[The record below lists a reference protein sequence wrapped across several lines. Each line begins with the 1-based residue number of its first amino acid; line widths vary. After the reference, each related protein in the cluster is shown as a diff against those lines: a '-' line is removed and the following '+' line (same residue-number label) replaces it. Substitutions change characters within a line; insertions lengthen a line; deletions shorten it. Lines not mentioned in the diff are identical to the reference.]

1 MKKLLSIALSMVLML
16 SMIVTA
22 LPAVSAETTGASTY
36 AVTILNKT
44 DAVISNTSLEVKK
57 GDSYSTTIAIKNKDE
72 MGEIKVGVIMDD
84 GTIVEPK
91 AVDDYTLSVDIPKVT
106 GNLYISAYTASKTG
120 AVQVGS
126 SGYGEIVRVLEN
138 VVSDMP
144 NVKYYGC
151 EDYYLPNGSF
161 YFEETFTP
169 KEGYEIKEIKA
180 VNTCAYLYDTVN
192 YFGEPLAKG
201 YDYREQDMLDGES
214 ADTLTKNED
223 GSYTLKYMPS
233 GSMFVKV
240 VAEKKATNQ
249 DKDGY
254 VKVNHLYDS
263 ADCSSNKA
271 TTCKIGSRYT
281 TTLEAKPYMNTEY
294 TITNVDVLM
303 GKDTFIAPKRVNDN
317 KVIIDI
323 PYVTGDI
330 TIGVLTNTKLYP
342 IVGETLGCFATNME
356 NVSFYRCYSD
366 GIDDILLEN
375 QIFECAVAPY
385 SYKVVPDEGYEIV
398 SFTPK
403 TVSLNRDTGEYT
415 FDECPFEKTDNNEYL
430 VKEWGNVKFEG
441 EVRKIESKAKLSESK
456 LTLKAGDTKT
466 LKVTDGTAKSWS
478 TSNKNVATVNNG
490 KVTAVSKGTATIT
503 ATLTTGEKLTCK
515 VTVSGMHTHPSVGY
529 PTNITVN
536 VGSKIGW
543 DPYLGKW
550 ASCVS
555 SNKNVATVNSNKV
568 IKGISKGKAVIS
580 IKAKCGCTAKCT
592 VTVKQPV
599 TKIKLSLTKKT
610 LKVKESCKIKA
621 VATPGNANNSQ
632 IKWTTSN
639 KKVACVTK
647 EKTKSKGW
655 NCIKAKKK
663 GSAVIKAKAVDGS
676 KTSAI
681 CKVTVK

>member
-22 LPAVSAETTGASTY
+22 LPAVSAETTGADTY

-57 GDSYSTTIAIKNKDE
+57 GDSYSTTISIKNKEE

-342 IVGETLGCFATNME
+342 TVGETLGCFATNME

-403 TVSLNRDTGEYT
+403 TVYLNRETGEYT
-415 FDECPFEKTDNNEYL
+415 FDECSFEKTDNNEYL

-466 LKVTDGTAKSWS
+466 LKVTDGTAKSWA

-490 KVTAVSKGTATIT
+490 KVTAVGKGTATIT

-515 VTVSGMHTHPSVGY
+515 VTVSGMHAHPSVGY

-599 TKIKLSLTKKT
+599 TKIKLSLNKKT

-621 VATPGNANNSQ
+621 VATPGNANNIQ

-663 GSAVIKAKAVDGS
+663 GSAVIKAKAFDGS

>member
-1 MKKLLSIALSMVLML
+1 MKKLLSIALSVVLML

-22 LPAVSAETTGASTY
+22 LPAVSAETIGADTY
-36 AVTILNKT
+36 SVTILNKT
-44 DAVISNTSLEVKK
+44 EAVISNTSLEVKK
-57 GDSYSTTIAIKNKDE
+57 GDSYSTTISIKNKEE

-84 GTIVEPK
+84 GTIVKPK

-106 GNLYISAYTASKTG
+106 GNLYISAYTASKSRE
-120 AVQVGS
+120 AQAGS

-144 NVKYYGC
+144 NVKYYSC

-180 VNTCAYLYDTVN
+180 VNTCAYLYDVVN

-201 YDYREQDMLDGES
+201 YDYREQDMLEGDS

-240 VAEKKATNQ
+240 VAEKKATHQ

-254 VKVNHLYDS
+254 AKVNHLYDS

-271 TTCKIGSRYT
+271 TYCRIGDRYT

-294 TITNVDVLM
+294 TITDVLVVM
-303 GKDTFIAPKRVNDN
+303 NKDTFVAPKRVNDN

-330 TIGVLTNTKLYP
+330 TIGVLKNTKLYP
-342 IVGETLGCFATNME
+342 FVGETLGCFATNME

-366 GIDDILLEN
+366 GLDDILLEN
-375 QIFECAVAPY
+375 QIFKCAVAPY

-415 FDECPFEKTDNNEYL
+415 FDECSFEKTDNNEYL
-430 VKEWGNVKFEG
+430 VKEWGRVKFEG
-441 EVRKIESKAKLSESK
+441 EVRKIQSPSKLSASQ
-456 LTLKAGDTKT
+456 LTLKAGESKT
-466 LKVTDGTAKSWS
+466 LKVTDGTAKSWA

-490 KVTAVSKGTATIT
+490 KVTAVSRGTATIT

-515 VTVSGMHTHPSVGY
+515 VTVSGMHAHSSVGY

-543 DPYLGKW
+543 DPCLGKW

-555 SNKNVATVNSNKV
+555 SNKNVAIVNSNKV

-647 EKTKSKGW
+647 EKTKSKKW

-676 KTSAI
+676 KTYAI
-681 CKVTVK
+681 CKITVK

>member
-22 LPAVSAETTGASTY
+22 LPAVSAETTGADTY

-144 NVKYYGC
+144 NVKYYSC

-192 YFGEPLAKG
+192 YYGEPLAKG

-240 VAEKKATNQ
+240 VAEKKAT
-249 DKDGY
+249 
-254 VKVNHLYDS
+254 S
-263 ADCSSNKA
+263 
-271 TTCKIGSRYT
+271 
-281 TTLEAKPYMNTEY
+281 P
-294 TITNVDVLM
+294 
-303 GKDTFIAPKRVNDN
+303 
-317 KVIIDI
+317 
-323 PYVTGDI
+323 
-330 TIGVLTNTKLYP
+330 
-342 IVGETLGCFATNME
+342 
-356 NVSFYRCYSD
+356 
-366 GIDDILLEN
+366 
-375 QIFECAVAPY
+375 
-385 SYKVVPDEGYEIV
+385 
-398 SFTPK
+398 
-403 TVSLNRDTGEYT
+403 
-415 FDECPFEKTDNNEYL
+415 
-430 VKEWGNVKFEG
+430 
-441 EVRKIESKAKLSESK
+441 K
-456 LTLKAGDTKT
+456 LTDSSISLKAGDS
-466 LKVTDGTAKSWS
+466 KVISVVDGTAKAWA

-490 KVTAVSKGTATIT
+490 KVTAVGKGTATIT

-515 VTVSGMHTHPSVGY
+515 VTVSGMHAHPSVGY

>member
-1 MKKLLSIALSMVLML
+1 MKKLLSITLSMVLML

-22 LPAVSAETTGASTY
+22 LPAVSAETTGADTY

-44 DAVISNTSLEVKK
+44 EAVISNTSLEVKK
-57 GDSYSTTIAIKNKDE
+57 GDSYSTTISIKNKEE

-192 YFGEPLAKG
+192 YYGEPLAKG

-223 GSYTLKYMPS
+223 GSYTLRYMPS

-254 VKVNHLYDS
+254 VKVNYLYACDGDELNFS
-263 ADCSSNKA
+263 YKPNYCKYGSSF
-271 TTCKIGSRYT
+271 T
-281 TTLEAKPYMNTEY
+281 TTVKGKETLAYD
-294 TITNVDVLM
+294 IISDIGVVM
-303 GKDTFIAPKRVNDN
+303 GKDTFIDPIEVDEYTYT
-317 KVIIDI
+317 IDI
-323 PYVTGDI
+323 PCVTGDI
-330 TIGVLTNTKLYP
+330 TIGALTNSSAHTVHGIGSLCSFTTNLEHVSLYQYIPGDGTTPSYSYP
-342 IVGETLGCFATNME
+342 IESQIVNYDY
-356 NVSFYRCYSD
+356 SFYF
-366 GIDDILLEN
+366 
-375 QIFECAVAPY
+375 QII
-385 SYKVVPDEGYEIV
+385 PDYGYEIV
-398 SFTPK
+398 SVTPK
-403 TVSLNRDTGEYT
+403 RRYLNYDTGEYKIS
-415 FDECPFEKTDNNEYL
+415 EYSVEKADKNEYL
-430 VKEWGNVKFEG
+430 VKAWGEQVLLEG
-441 EVRKIESKAKLSESK
+441 EVRKIQNQAKLSESK
-456 LTLKAGDTKT
+456 LTLKAGDTKI
-466 LKVTDGTAKSWS
+466 LKVTDGTAKAWE

-490 KVTAVSKGTATIT
+490 KVTAVGKGTATIT

-515 VTVSGMHTHPSVGY
+515 VTVVTSPKLTLSKVILKSG
-529 PTNITVN
+529 
-536 VGSKIGW
+536 GSKTIKAVGGTVRSW
-543 DPYLGKW
+543 TT
-550 ASCVS
+550 
-555 SNKNVATVNSNKV
+555 SNKNVATVKDGKITALSKGTATVTATLTTGKKLTCKVVVATAPRLTKTTVKVKKGGTATVLISGKVATIDNKYTNTKIAKINSKV
-568 IKGISKGKAVIS
+568 STSVLKIKGLKKG
-580 IKAKCGCTAKCT
+580 TT
-592 VTVKQPV
+592 TL
-599 TKIKLSLTKKT
+599 KIKVNGVKT
-610 LKVKESCKIKA
+610 LNLKV
-621 VATPGNANNSQ
+621 N
-632 IKWTTSN
+632 
-639 KKVACVTK
+639 
-647 EKTKSKGW
+647 
-655 NCIKAKKK
+655 
-663 GSAVIKAKAVDGS
+663 
-676 KTSAI
+676 
-681 CKVTVK
+681 VK